1 MSILET
7 LEDLVDVLR
16 GTHTSTS
23 HGINESTLQAATHYN
38 PSLVTHFETV
48 DNFAAEEA
56 SIENNEQALSQAR
69 KEMERLK
76 GDIAR
81 LKAQLQEI

>member
-7 LEDLVDVLR
+7 LEGIVDVLR

-23 HGINESTLQAATHYN
+23 QGINESTLHAATHYN
-38 PSLVTHFETV
+38 PSLMTHFETF
-48 DNFAAEEA
+48 DNFAAEEEG
-56 SIENNEQALSQAR
+56 IENNEQALRQAR

-81 LKAQLQEI
+81 LKAQLQDM